1 MTLQINLAAHILT
14 ERRINGSQGDRLPEE
29 ARPKNIDHALHI
41 QAAVTDL
48 WCEKNDDSIGGWKCL
63 QPQDRTSDRIV
74 VAPIYTTTINS
85 VSPVSLW
92 PKGNLARIEPEI
104 GFVFGKDL
112 PARDEPYTSA
122 DVDAA
127 LARTHM
133 ALELMNCRYADTSDC
148 EFPEML
154 ADCLLNQ
161 GMFVGPQ
168 MDSDLAK
175 TKGEMLIKVTVN
187 GETKEYQGKHP
198 NLAPRAGLYWLA
210 EFLRQQGQGIVAGQV
225 VITGSFAGI
234 IEVPLNQDVNIEYE
248 NLGKMTVRFLA
259 K

>member
-1 MTLQINLAAHILT
+1 MSLQINLAASILT
-14 ERRINGSQGDRLPEE
+14 ERRINGSQGDRLPED
-29 ARPKNIDHALHI
+29 ARPKNLDDALKI
-41 QAAVTDL
+41 QAAVTEL
-48 WCEKNDDSIGGWKCL
+48 WCEKMDDSIGGWKCL
-63 QPQDRTSDRIV
+63 QPPQDRIV

-112 PARDEPYTSA
+112 PARAEAYTPA
-122 DVDAA
+122 EVDAA

-133 ALELMNCRYADTSDC
+133 ALELMNCRYADSNDC

-168 MDSDLAK
+168 IDSDLAK
-175 TKGEMLIKVTVN
+175 TKGEMLIKVTIN

-198 NLAPRAGLYWLA
+198 NLAPRAGLYWLV

-234 IEVPLNQDVNIEYE
+234 IEVPLNQDVKIEYE
-248 NLGKMTVRFLA
+248 NLGEMTVRFLA

>member
-1 MTLQINLAAHILT
+1 MSLQINLAANILT

-29 ARPKNIDHALHI
+29 ARPKNLADALKI

-48 WCEKNDDSIGGWKCL
+48 WCEKIDDSIGGWKCL

-104 GFVFGKDL
+104 GFIFGKDL
-112 PARDEPYTSA
+112 PVRAEPYTYA

-127 LARTHM
+127 IVRTHM

-168 MDSDLAK
+168 IDSDVAK
-175 TKGEMLIKVTVN
+175 TKSEMLIKVTVN
-187 GETKEYQGKHP
+187 GETQDYQGKHP

-225 VITGSFAGI
+225 VITGSFAGV
-234 IEVPLNQDVNIEYE
+234 IEVPLDQEVKIEYE
-248 NLGKMTVRFLA
+248 NLGEMTVRFLA

>member
-1 MTLQINLAAHILT
+1 MSLQINLAASILA
-14 ERRINGSQGDRLPEE
+14 ERRINGSQGNRLPEE
-29 ARPKNIDHALHI
+29 ARPKNLDDALKI

-48 WCEKNDDSIGGWKCL
+48 WCEKIDDSIGGWKCL
-63 QPQDRTSDRIV
+63 QPPQDRIV

-92 PKGNLARIEPEI
+92 PKGSLARIEPEI
-104 GFVFGKDL
+104 GFIFGKDL
-112 PARDEPYTSA
+112 PARAESYTSA
-122 DVDAA
+122 EVDAA
-127 LARTHM
+127 IARTHM
-133 ALELMNCRYADTSDC
+133 ALELMNCRYADPSDC
-148 EFPEML
+148 KFPEML
-154 ADCLLNQ
+154 ADCLVNQ

-168 MDSDLAK
+168 IDSELAQS
-175 TKGEMLIKVTVN
+175 TGEMLIKVTVN
-187 GETKEYQGKHP
+187 GETNEYQGKHP

-234 IEVPLNQDVNIEYE
+234 IEVPLNQDVKIEYE
-248 NLGKMTVRFLA
+248 NLGEMTVRFLT